1 MSRGCKHGGTHDGYS
16 ATRKPFADW
25 HEISVTVTGNHYQ
38 SSVEGKVIFTGT
50 TPLTCGGVFIRIWRS
65 TVRLRDLTVTPI

>member
-1 MSRGCKHGGTHDGYS
+1 MTPETGAVTS
-16 ATRKPFADW
+16 APLDNNW

-38 SSVEGKVIFTGT
+38 SSVDGKVIFTGT